1 MRNES
6 IKQNISASHIV
17 LLATL
22 VLLHC
27 SMVMAR
33 GEGYDVY
40 AKEQAQKAKEIIVPY
55 KTEVDEIIKKVEK
68 RQAEPDIR
76 AFKKE
81 MQKAARAQC
90 PMQTLISQ
98 QEKRLDSEQPPIII
112 FVSFSMPKESI
123 KAWVNQARK
132 IGAGIY
138 IRGLINNSFKDTA
151 KAVSDLIQDNKGG
164 LLVDPTLFKKYAI
177 LQVPAVVVVD
187 KDTFEV
193 IYGDVTLDY
202 ALEKLSREIADNNAQ
217 RLLSGAIKKLQ
228 GITK

>member
-1 MRNES
+1 MRNKRRQMQLVIFSS
-6 IKQNISASHIV
+6 II
-17 LLATL
+17 LLLLNNTL
-22 VLLHC
+22 FANEDYDAY
-27 SMVMAR
+27 AR
-33 GEGYDVY
+33 
-40 AKEQAQKAKEIIVPY
+40 EQQEKAKILIAPYEAEVQKIV
-55 KTEVDEIIKKVEK
+55 KNVEK
-68 RQAEPDIR
+68 RQAEPDIQ

-90 PMQTLISQ
+90 PMRTLISQ
-98 QEKRLDSEQPPIII
+98 QEKRVAREQPPIII

-123 KAWVNQARK
+123 KAWIDQAEK

-138 IRGLINNSFKDTA
+138 IRGLVNNSFKDTA

-177 LQVPAVVVVD
+177 VQVPAVVVVD
-187 KDTFEV
+187 KDTFDV

-202 ALEKLSREIADNNAQ
+202 ALEKLNRKISDNNAQ
-217 RLLSGAIKKLQ
+217 RLLSDAINKLQ